1 MGRKRIYEIAR
12 ELGVSS
18 KDLVTK
24 LEEMGLSGMKAA
36 NSVDDDEYTL
46 ILNLYRE
53 EGKKATA
60 EEKPAEKAAAP
71 KPTGKP
77 EPEVAKAEPETAG
90 APAKA
95 PRVRVPHYGDP
106 RPPVVSVLG
115 HIDHGK
121 TTLLDAIRNSH
132 LAEKEAG
139 GITQGVAAYQVDLH
153 GKKITFIDTPGH
165 KAFTG
170 MRARGAQATDIAVL
184 VVAADDGVMAQT
196 VEAIDHIRAA
206 GIPMVVAVNKIDKP
220 NADVNKVLGDLAQHG
235 LTPEAWGGDTI
246 TVEISAL
253 QGTNIEE
260 LLEMI
265 LLVAEM
271 EDLRA
276 DPKGATEAVII
287 ESHLS
292 VGRGP
297 VATAIVRNGTLS
309 DKDWVVAGGAWGR
322 VKALLDETGTRRVSA
337 KPGEAVEILGFGEV
351 PMVGTTVAV
360 VQSQAEAKSAAAK
373 QAEALKPKRD
383 RRVLTLDELFANAE
397 ERVRL
402 ELVLKAS
409 STGGLEAAKRELD
422 TLHIEGVELG
432 ILHAGVG
439 GITESDIL
447 LAASVTQDAFVVGFG
462 VKPDTKAARMA
473 EQQGVV
479 VLSYEIIYD
488 LVDEISRALKRRLA
502 PEFEEVQ
509 TGVVEVRNL
518 FKIPSGRVAGCAVV
532 EGKITRRSHVRV
544 LRGDKE
550 MFVGEIASLRRF
562 EEDAKEVLAGREC
575 GIHLKDFDDIEIG
588 DKLIAFDLKEIE
600 R

>member
-1 MGRKRIYEIAR
+1 LGRKRVYEIAR

-18 KDLVTK
+18 KDLIAK
-24 LEEMGLSGMKAA
+24 LEEMGLAGMKAA
-36 NSVDDDEYTL
+36 NSVDEDEYTL
-46 ILNLYRE
+46 IVNLYRE
-53 EGKKATA
+53 EGAKAVATST
-60 EEKPAEKAAAP
+60 PVEKA
-71 KPTGKP
+71 KP
-77 EPEVAKAEPETAG
+77 EVVG
-90 APAKA
+90 QPAKPVRVRA
-95 PRVRVPHYGDP
+95 PRHGDP

-121 TTLLDAIRNSH
+121 TTLLDAIRSSH

-139 GITQGVAAYQVDLH
+139 GITQGVAAYQVDLR
-153 GKKITFIDTPGH
+153 GKRITFIDTPGH

-206 GIPMVVAVNKIDKP
+206 GIPMVVAINKVDKP
-220 NADVNKVLGDLAQHG
+220 NADVNKVLGDLAEHG

-253 QGTNIEE
+253 QGKNIEG

-276 DPKGATEAVII
+276 DPRGPTEAVII

-292 VGRGP
+292 AGRGP
-297 VATAIVRNGTLS
+297 VATAIVRDGTLS
-309 DKDWVVAGGAWGR
+309 DKDWISAGGAWGR
-322 VKALLDETGTRRVSA
+322 VKALLDETGARREAA
-337 KPGEAVEILGFGEV
+337 KPGEAVQILGFGDV

-360 VQSQAEAKSAAAK
+360 AGSQGEARSIAEK
-373 QAEALKPKRD
+373 QAEALKPKREH
-383 RRVLTLDELFANAE
+383 RVLTLDELFKNAE
-397 ERVRL
+397 ERARL

-409 STGGLEAAKRELD
+409 STGALEAAKRELEA
-422 TLHIEGVELG
+422 LHIEGVELG

-439 GITESDIL
+439 AITESDIL
-447 LAASVTQDAFVVGFG
+447 LAASVAQDAFVVGFG
-462 VKPDTKAARMA
+462 VKPDAKAARTA
-473 EQQGVV
+473 EQQEVPV
-479 VLSYEIIYD
+479 FSYDIIYD

-502 PEFEEVQ
+502 PEYEEIQ
-509 TGVVEVRNL
+509 TGVAEVRNL
-518 FKIPSGRVAGCAVV
+518 FKIPTGRVAGCAVV
-532 EGKITRRSHVRV
+532 DGKVTRRSQIRV
-544 LRGDKE
+544 LRDDKE
-550 MFVGEIASLRRF
+550 VFVGEIASLRRF
-562 EEDAKEVLAGREC
+562 EEDVKEVQAGREC
-575 GIHLKDFDDIEIG
+575 GIHIKDFDEVEVG
-588 DKLIAFDLKEIE
+588 DKLIAFELKEIE